1 MKKIVALTL
10 AALLVFSIG
19 FAFAA
24 TYTAG
29 KYYTMDYDAHAFWLD
44 NTSNTEENTDDYK
57 WLYMLY
63 DDNMVIDAVL
73 VPAYGYE
80 GVNLYEADEDEREAY
95 VAETLESF
103 AEYNAVYVDALT
115 SVSGYPF
122 YIFSMEDEDGP
133 YYFGE
138 TIIGGTSVN
147 LNCYY
152 SDKTAEPDDALLEA
166 LEELLITIRPAEP
179 EEEHKIGTDI

>member
-19 FAFAA
+19 FASAA

-29 KYYTMDYDAHAFWLD
+29 KYYTMDYDAHAFLLD
-44 NTSNTEENTDDYK
+44 DTSYTEENTDDYK

-80 GVNLYEADEDEREAY
+80 GVNLYECDEDEREAY
-95 VAETLESF
+95 VAVTLESF
-103 AEYNAVYVDALT
+103 SIYNAVYVDSLT

-122 YIFSMEDEDGP
+122 YIFSMDEGDGP
-133 YYFGE
+133 YYYGE
-138 TIIGGTSVN
+138 TIIGGTSVT
-147 LNCYY
+147 LTGYY
-152 SDKTAEPDDALLEA
+152 DDGAAPDDALLEA
-166 LEELLITIRPAEP
+166 LEELLITIRPAET
-179 EEEHKIGTDI
+179 EDELRNGTDL

>member
-10 AALLVFSIG
+10 AALLALSTG
-19 FAFAA
+19 FASAA

-29 KYYTMDYDAHAFWLD
+29 RYYTMDYDDQAFWLD
-44 NTSNTEENTDDYK
+44 DTSYTGENADDYI

-63 DDNMVIDAVL
+63 DDSMVIDAAL
-73 VPAYGYE
+73 APAYGYE

-103 AEYNAVYVDALT
+103 ADYNAVYVDALT

-122 YIFSMEDEDGP
+122 YIFSMEGEDGP

-147 LNCYY
+147 LSCYY
-152 SDKTAEPDDALLEA
+152 SDEAAPDDALLEA
-166 LEELLITIRPAEP
+166 LERLLITIRPAEP
-179 EEEHKIGTDI
+179 EDEPRIGIDI